1 MLPKFSVRKPYTVF
15 VAVIIVIMFGVVS
28 FTRMVPDL
36 FPKIEL
42 PYVAVITTYPGA
54 SPQTV
59 ESEVTAPLEQQLS
72 TLENLKSVTSTSS

>member
-36 FPKIEL
+36 FPKI
-42 PYVAVITTYPGA
+42 
-54 SPQTV
+54 
-59 ESEVTAPLEQQLS
+59 
-72 TLENLKSVTSTSS
+72 